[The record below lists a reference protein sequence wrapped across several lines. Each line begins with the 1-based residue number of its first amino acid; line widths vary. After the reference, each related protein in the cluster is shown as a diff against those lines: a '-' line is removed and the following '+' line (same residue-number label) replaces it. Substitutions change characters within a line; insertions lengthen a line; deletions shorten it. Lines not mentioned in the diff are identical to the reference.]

1 MGEQLSYQVSDSLE
15 FFTSLK
21 DCLS

>member
-15 FFTSLK
+15 FLTSLK